1 MESKERKILMMMRKV
16 LTSVIRDVTPGPGRP
31 SPLSEQTT
39 EGVRD
44 CLKLIALREREL
56 ADVAGDA
63 VDRPYY
69 VDQQS
74 EPKVVPIANIVKP
87 SCSKVDDD

>member
-1 MESKERKILMMMRKV
+1 MQSKEKDILMVMRKV
-16 LTSVIRDVTPGPGRP
+16 LTSIIKDVTPVPGRP

-56 ADVAGDA
+56 ADAAGDA
-63 VDRPYY
+63 KERPYY
-69 VDQQS
+69 KDQAS
-74 EPKVVPIANIVKP
+74 APKVVPISDIAKP
-87 SCSKVDDD
+87 SSAKPDDE

>member
-1 MESKERKILMMMRKV
+1 MQSKEKEILMVMRKV
-16 LTSVIRDVTPGPGRP
+16 LTSIIKDVTPVPGRP

-56 ADVAGDA
+56 ANAGGDA
-63 VDRPYY
+63 MERPYY
-69 VDQQS
+69 KDQES
-74 EPKVVPIANIVKP
+74 APKVVPITDISKP
-87 SCSKVDDD
+87 ASEKPDDE

>member
-1 MESKERKILMMMRKV
+1 MQSKEKEILMVMRKV
-16 LTSVIRDVTPGPGRP
+16 LTSIIKDVTPVPGRP

-56 ADVAGDA
+56 ADADGDSMK
-63 VDRPYY
+63 RPYY
-69 VDQQS
+69 KDQGS
-74 EPKVVPIANIVKP
+74 APKVVPISDIARP
-87 SCSKVDDD
+87 SSENSDDD